1 MNFML
6 SLKQFGSFIMPLHT
20 WLVMRKKFIERVFFG
35 FEIAIVLMWFVAA
48 YLLSTEFDI
57 WLVAL
62 YEVGSELGPI
72 ALCFYLLTLIPGITQ
87 RLQVA
92 LPIGVLLNTFRRH
105 FGVTMFLTAL
115 LHMSLTTALP
125 NLVQGGLP
133 VLMTPQ
139 WFGFFAVLTLFP
151 MWLTSNDASQK
162 FLGKRWKTLH
172 RLTYLALLLIFG
184 HVTLML
190 SNWRW
195 IAGVILLLEILSW
208 IVAWYKLLSKKNAV
222 VAQTAAQE
230 GSV

>member
-1 MNFML
+1 MAVPPQL
-6 SLKQFGSFIMPLHT
+6 SQFGSFLMPVHI
-20 WLVMRKKFIERVFFG
+20 WLVKRKLFIEKVFFG

-125 NLVQGGLP
+125 TLVQGGLP

-151 MWLTSNDASQK
+151 LWLTSNDASQK

-172 RLTYLALLLIFG
+172 RLTYVALLLIFG

-195 IAGVILLLEILSW
+195 IAGVILVLEILSW

-222 VAQTAAQE
+222 VAQT
-230 GSV
+230 V